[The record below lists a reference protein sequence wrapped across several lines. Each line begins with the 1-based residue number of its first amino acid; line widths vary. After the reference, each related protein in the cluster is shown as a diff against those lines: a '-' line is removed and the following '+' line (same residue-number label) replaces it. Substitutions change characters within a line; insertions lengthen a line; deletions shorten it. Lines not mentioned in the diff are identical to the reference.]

1 MIGRGSLSALSIVA
15 AFGLA
20 ACGSGGSDQPVPTVP
35 STAPGANAA
44 PAPPKRVRQSVDFPA
59 KFEQR
64 VNAQCKRAEHDVKAV
79 PRSYTP
85 EHFRLVRNAFEDLAT
100 GLDGMKPPARNKRA
114 WKRYVVVMRDA
125 SDWVGHVESEIAD
138 GDILA
143 FNHLRASVGGL
154 DHRMKKLSLRYGFKD
169 CADD

>member
-1 MIGRGSLSALSIVA
+1 MIGRGSLSALSIAA

-44 PAPPKRVRQSVDFPA
+44 PAAPERVRQSVDFPA

-64 VNAQCKRAEHDVKAV
+64 VNGKCKRAEHDVKAV
-79 PRSYTP
+79 PKGYTP
-85 EHFRLVRNAFEDLAT
+85 ERFRLIRNAFEDLAT
-100 GLDGMKPPARNKRA
+100 DLDGMKPPARNKRA
-114 WKRYVVVMRDA
+114 WKRYVAVMHDGA
-125 SDWVGHVESEIAD
+125 DWVGQVESEVAD

-143 FNHLRASVGGL
+143 FNRLRASAGGL
-154 DHRMKKLSLRYGFKD
+154 DHRMNKLSLRYGFKE